1 MAIFDDEFLGGDVG
15 DSAEFPS
22 LPLTPHMAES
32 AMTERFLIVGL
43 GNPGREYRSNRH
55 NIGFMLVDRLAAA
68 HRIALNR
75 VQNRTIVGLGS
86 IKERPVV
93 LAKPQTF
100 MNNSGMAVGA
110 LSRFYKI
117 PLAQLLVIFDDLDL
131 TTGSLRL
138 RSRGGAGGHNGMRSI
153 IAQLGED
160 FPRLRLGIGRPPGR
174 MDPAA
179 YVLQDFTA
187 AELPLIE
194 DLLMA
199 TVQAVETYVGEG
211 VELAM
216 TRHNN
221 TP

>member
-1 MAIFDDEFLGGDVG
+1 MAISDDEFLGEDVG
-15 DSAEFPS
+15 NSAEFPS
-22 LPLTPHMAES
+22 LPLTPYIAES

-55 NIGFMLVDRLAAA
+55 NIGFMLVDRLAAT

-75 VQNRTIVGLGS
+75 VHSRTIIGLGS

-187 AELPLIE
+187 TELPVIE
-194 DLLMA
+194 DLLTA
-199 TVQAVETYVGEG
+199 AVQAVETYVGEG